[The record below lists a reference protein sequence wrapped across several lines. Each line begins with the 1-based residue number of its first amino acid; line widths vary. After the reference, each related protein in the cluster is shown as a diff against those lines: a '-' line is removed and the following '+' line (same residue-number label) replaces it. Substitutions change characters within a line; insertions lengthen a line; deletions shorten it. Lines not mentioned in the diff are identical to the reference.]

1 MPLLTP
7 ARGQLRSTL
16 LASALLLLLSSPAAA
31 HESCCMKKARLAK
44 LKLVPDP
51 EAVGPDLD
59 ASGEPRLVVD
69 ATVAIPPGWDE
80 EDDGPWEPPLVDNP
94 RYVWKPPLIPNPDYD
109 PPTFLAELK
118 SEFSKAVPWVML
130 GTVVSAVLEAVQLPV
145 NALGAVLNGYGPLGG
160 ALLGLA
166 TPLCSC
172 GALPV
177 AASFAASGVPLP
189 TVVAF
194 LTASQSAGLDSA
206 AITWGLLGPQ
216 AALWRLGGAVF
227 LALAAGLAAPRGRS
241 GGGGGGSGCGSGCG
255 AGGASSSPA
264 AKAGVVGALLR
275 LWPAAVSTA
284 ADVFPPV
291 MVGLALSA
299 AASRWMPPLPQ
310 EHDDISDG
318 ANDAAARLGLLAAA
332 LPLQLCEHTT
342 VTAAAALQKAGG
354 GPGLAFAFLLSAP
367 ATNVPSLLML
377 MRHGATSSARLAAVR
392 VALAVTLAALVASYA
407 VDAAGVDLLVVD
419 EANAAA
425 SAFDIMPSWFVDVS
439 PAIAAVLTAAV
450 AVRRWWPVSNGGGGG
465 GSGGGGGHDASPA
478 SDCCAAKKVD

>member
-1 MPLLTP
+1 MRSNLLV
-7 ARGQLRSTL
+7 A
-16 LASALLLLLSSPAAA
+16 LLLLSSPSAA
-31 HESCCMKKARLAK
+31 HESCCQRKARLAK
-44 LKLVPDP
+44 LRLVPDP
-51 EAVGPDLD
+51 EAVGPDFD
-59 ASGEPRLVVD
+59 ANGEPRLVVD
-69 ATVAIPPGWDE
+69 ESVGIPAGWDE

-109 PPTFLAELK
+109 PPTFWAELK
-118 SEFSKAVPWVML
+118 SEFSKALPWVML

-145 NALGAVLNGYGPLGG
+145 HALGAVLRGYGPLGG
-160 ALLGLA
+160 AFLGLA

-189 TVVAF
+189 AVVAF

-227 LALAAGLAAPRGRS
+227 LALCAGLAAPRGRS
-241 GGGGGGSGCGSGCG
+241 GGTSGSSGGDGGCGSKCG
-255 AGGASSSPA
+255 AGGASLPPA
-264 AKAGVVGALLR
+264 AKAGVVGALRR

-291 MVGLALSA
+291 MVGLSLSA
-299 AASRWMPPLPQ
+299 AAARWMPSLPQ
-310 EHDDISDG
+310 DHDDISDG

-332 LPLQLCEHTT
+332 LPLQLCEHST

-377 MRHGATSSARLAAVR
+377 MRHGVAAARLAAVR

-419 EANAAA
+419 EAEAAT
-425 SAFDIMPSWFVDVS
+425 SAFDLPGWFVDVS
-439 PAIAAVLTAAV
+439 PAIAVVLTAA
-450 AVRRWWPVSNGGGGG
+450 AAARRWWPVRNGGGGG
-465 GSGGGGGHDASPA
+465 AHDSSPA
-478 SDCCAAKKVD
+478 GGCCDAKKVD